1 MESTWQTIQSS
12 NIQLDCVPDKLI
24 IFVRKPVANLSC
36 FDTDSYL
43 TIKQIS
49 INWNNQAGLLSSMS
63 PEQLY
68 RNSILSGLGNLT
80 WDEFCGTCTTTDDSV
95 FISFAGLGPK

>member
-1 MESTWQTIQSS
+1 M
-12 NIQLDCVPDKLI
+12 
-24 IFVRKPVANLSC
+24 
-36 FDTDSYL
+36 DTDSYL

-80 WDEFCGTCTTTDDSV
+80 GDELS
-95 FISFAGLGPK
+95 AALAQPRYR